1 MWIIQRIHSF
11 LEKDKPALAA
21 SQGNVVLS
29 LIEFGLPEE
38 NILKAFASGGK
49 CAWAQKTDSTLDDKH
64 SVATNLLNVFSE

>member
-38 NILKAFASGGK
+38 NILKALQAAANARG
-49 CAWAQKTDSTLDDKH
+49 AKTDSTLDAKH
-64 SVATNLLNVFSE
+64 P